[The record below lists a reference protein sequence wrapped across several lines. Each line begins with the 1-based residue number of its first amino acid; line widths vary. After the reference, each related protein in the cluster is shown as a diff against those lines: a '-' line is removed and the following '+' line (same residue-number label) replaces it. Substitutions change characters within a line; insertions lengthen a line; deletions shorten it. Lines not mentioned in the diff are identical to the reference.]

1 MKLKTGVFRVCA
13 AIALAWLL
21 GFPAGAALAQGTE
34 QERSACEG
42 DAFRLCFAHIPNVP
56 AIEACLEAKEPE
68 LSPACRAEFTPGKKT
83 KLRRQHF
90 RT

>member
-1 MKLKTGVFRVCA
+1 MTFRARTLSAVMG
-13 AIALAWLL
+13 LASFTIL
-21 GFPAGAALAQGTE
+21 PISAALAQGTE

-42 DAFRLCFAHIPNVP
+42 DAFRLCFTHIPNVP

-68 LSPACRAEFTPGKKT
+68 LSPACRVEFLPTKKT
-83 KLRRQHF
+83 KLRPEHF